1 MLEQRKISIAIPTW
15 NRSEMTVQSFYEVYD
30 DDRVSE
36 IVIVDDASDMKIY
49 EELKAMTDSLS
60 KVTLYRNLQNRDCY
74 ENKYTAVSY
83 ATNDWVILLDSD
95 NKIDKSYLDI
105 IFGLEWDKNTSYM
118 PSFAAPT
125 FNYQEFA
132 GTIVS
137 KENVAQLMG
146 RPLFDTML
154 NCMNFFVNVSEY
166 LRVWQPVQNPKTADS
181 IFFNYCWFKEGN
193 EMYVVPNLTYQH
205 LIHSGSHYVNNNHL
219 TPTGLYESIVEK
231 LKELK

>member
-105 IFGLEWDKNTSYM
+105 IFGLEWDKNTSQ
-118 PSFAAPT
+118 PQHS
-125 FNYQEFA
+125 
-132 GTIVS
+132 TIRSLLVLLCQ
-137 KENVAQLMG
+137 KK
-146 RPLFDTML
+146 ML
-154 NCMNFFVNVSEY
+154 LN
-166 LRVWQPVQNPKTADS
+166 
-181 IFFNYCWFKEGN
+181 
-193 EMYVVPNLTYQH
+193 
-205 LIHSGSHYVNNNHL
+205 
-219 TPTGLYESIVEK
+219 
-231 LKELK
+231 